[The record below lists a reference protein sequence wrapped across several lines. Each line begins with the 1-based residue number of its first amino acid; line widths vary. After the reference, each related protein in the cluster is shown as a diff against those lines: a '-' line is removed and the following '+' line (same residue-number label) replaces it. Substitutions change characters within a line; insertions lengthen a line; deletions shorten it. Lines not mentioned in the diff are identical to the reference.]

1 MTKIQEFLT
10 ALPDEQKVLF
20 APIFGS
26 VDKFYTVVYQ
36 IASNA
41 HLTDR
46 EKPERYE
53 DRMQVIRQI
62 RKKVEILVT
71 SFGLE
76 GEDVVADIASDYFDD
91 FANYREFEPG
101 ITNDEF
107 IAVIRKIQ
115 EQG

>member
-1 MTKIQEFLT
+1 MTKIQEFLAT
-10 ALPDEQKVLF
+10 LPEEQKALF
-20 APIFGS
+20 VPIFGS
-26 VDKFYTVVYQ
+26 VDRFYTVVYQ
-36 IASNA
+36 IESNA

-62 RKKVEILVT
+62 RKRVENLVT

-76 GEDVVADIASDYFDD
+76 GEDIVADIASDYFDD

-107 IAVIRKIQ
+107 IAVIRKI
-115 EQG
+115 